1 MAKVPE
7 RLLTKR
13 EKLADLKV
21 EQKEEKELEK
31 KERQVKSEIGGKGG
45 FNKVRKS
52 KSALDDETYA
62 KIDKLDM
69 KSMERVDFDKEKIRE
84 QIKKEVAENQEELT
98 PELSEKRVEQ
108 ILEYNDFLKNNM
120 FMDATTPKYNRII
133 CSCCG
138 AMADVVD
145 YSKNFYPKYNIL
157 NANRLSASSE
167 PYSTFCRTCANKLY
181 RYYLKEYGDDEIKA
195 MERWCLE
202 TNTYWDLS
210 IYKSAKRAHEKSGH
224 AFYYATI
231 PSSYLSILTQTFPRY
246 EDRDFWHSPCIQLM
260 LSIPEHNY
268 ITTNND
274 KKKIEQIIKNFMAG
288 EGIDSTT
295 KKDTKKIME
304 EVDEEI
310 NSFDNPY
317 KIPKDWSRE
326 GAAAKRRI
334 LRILRYDP
342 FEGESLEDQKLMFKS
357 LDTILDDEME
367 NDFIKQQAALEIVRS
382 FQKIDRIR
390 KEENK
395 VEKSDMTSGRLKEL
409 SDLRKKEFE
418 VLSKI
423 SADQGFSVKF
433 GLKKSR
439 GAGTLTGVMNEMTQK
454 HYQPSLVNYY
464 DVATCKEMQE
474 VANMS
479 MEAIFKQLSLGEN
492 ELYDITKAQTERILN
507 LQRDLDKALEDLRQ
521 ANIQLE
527 EIRLKEIAA
536 KQRREDGF

>member
-13 EKLADLKV
+13 EKLADIKV

-45 FNKVRKS
+45 FNKIRKS

-69 KSMERVDFDKEKIRE
+69 KSMERIDFDKEKIKE

-98 PELSEKRVEQ
+98 PELSEKKMEQ
-108 ILEYNDFLKNNM
+108 ILEYNDFLKENM
-120 FMDATTPKYNRII
+120 FTDATTPRYNRIF

-138 AMADVVD
+138 SVADVVN
-145 YSKNFYPKYNIL
+145 YSKNFYPKYSIL
-157 NANRLSASSE
+157 NANRLSASNE

-181 RYYLKEYGDDEIKA
+181 KYYLKEFEDDEIKA

-210 IYKSAKRAHEKSGH
+210 IYKSAKKAHEKTGH

-231 PSSYLSILTQTFPRY
+231 PSSYLTVLNQTFPDY
-246 EDRDFWHSPCIQLM
+246 KDRDFWHSPCIQLM

-268 ITTNND
+268 VTVKND
-274 KKKIEQIIKNFMAG
+274 KKKIEQIIKNFVAG
-288 EGIDSTT
+288 EGIESKT
-295 KKDTKKIME
+295 KKDTKKIIE

-310 NSFDNPY
+310 ASFDNPY

-326 GAAAKRRI
+326 EAFAKRRI

-342 FEGESLEDQKLMFKS
+342 FEGESIEDQKLMFKS
-357 LDTILDDEME
+357 LDTILDEEME

-390 KEENK
+390 KEEIK
-395 VEKSDMTSGRLKEL
+395 VEKTDMTSSRLKEL

-479 MEAIFKQLSLGEN
+479 VEAIFKQLSLGEN
-492 ELYDITKAQTERILN
+492 ELYDITKAQTERILS

-527 EIRLKEIAA
+527 EIRLKEVAA
-536 KQRREDGF
+536 KQHKEDDF